1 MHVPHVHL
9 PFFFSFQPSKRPVLF
24 QQCQCQ
30 ISSNWACQVEAKRR
44 RWRVC
49 GAAGGWLVLWK
60 KSTGVFWVNFKRK
73 AKPRQFFKDKLFGG
87 KETKLSQ
94 MASKHQVGRE
104 VRCHDGGPPKKK
116 DVDLQTRQIFD
127 WKSSGIPPRTG
138 SIGSTIW
145 NWPVFVG
152 FFSCNERR
160 KKCFFLFSYWGFLP
174 FCPLKVHL
182 FLGGEVIW
190 TFQQKKGCQMVKFLF
205 AGCEKIHHALGWKYR
220 KAARLESV
228 GKKHG
233 NNQVPGRFNIPP
245 GWRSPTT
252 IWKGDVSPSVGFP
265 WDMMGTSREKTQQS
279 SGHTKKKC
287 FRWVGFCNHLVCVG
301 C

>member
-44 RWRVC
+44 RWRVR

-60 KSTGVFWVNFKRK
+60 KSTGVFWGNFKRK
-73 AKPRQFFKDKLFGG
+73 AKPRQPFFKDKLFGG

-104 VRCHDGGPPKKK
+104 VRCHDGGPPQKK

-174 FCPLKVHL
+174 FCPLKIHL
-182 FLGGEVIW
+182 FWGVKLFGPSNKKRAAKWWSFFLRGVKKFTMPWGE
-190 TFQQKKGCQMVKFLF
+190 K
-205 AGCEKIHHALGWKYR
+205 
-220 KAARLESV
+220 
-228 GKKHG
+228 
-233 NNQVPGRFNIPP
+233 P
-245 GWRSPTT
+245 
-252 IWKGDVSPSVGFP
+252 
-265 WDMMGTSREKTQQS
+265 
-279 SGHTKKKC
+279 
-287 FRWVGFCNHLVCVG
+287 
-301 C
+301 